1 MATPPTN
8 CGSWRTILE
17 AMSKKM
23 FKGMERPTEEKIDAG
38 SYDMYLHELK
48 YCVEARKESFASG
61 RTSPAEGGSERR
73 ENYYQ

>member
-1 MATPPTN
+1 
-8 CGSWRTILE
+8 
-17 AMSKKM
+17 MSKKM

-48 YCVEARKESFASG
+48 DFVEADKESFASG
-61 RTSPAEGGSERR
+61 GRTPAEGGSERR